1 LPLRNINGHMDGQA
15 DSYILTKKLCS
26 CMGNKCN
33 LREIVN
39 STYNGRESRHTV
51 SE

>member
-1 LPLRNINGHMDGQA
+1 LPLQDINGHMDGQA
-15 DSYILTKKLCS
+15 GCYILTKKCCS
-26 CMGNKCN
+26 CMDNKCN

-39 STYNGRESRHTV
+39 STYNGRESCHTV